1 MAVHL
6 LHPVPNLQPERTA
19 IFMNDNN
26 TVLFLLIG
34 VVAVLVFL
42 MLLIAFI
49 TFLNDFK
56 SELRYLNNEIR
67 RTEGRER
74 KHYLR
79 RRRRLW
85 LSLLPFVKY

>member
-1 MAVHL
+1 
-6 LHPVPNLQPERTA
+6 
-19 IFMNDNN
+19 MNDNN